1 MSHNIAILS
10 FCPQHNVYLLRLHAL
25 QHLIDT
31 IKSPSQCHKIAIE
44 ISRRVPENPGPV
56 PVLSLISQSS
66 VVGDMEQPAEIF
78 ITIANKITNTIGGS
92 SSTNKSVSTSP
103 WYC

>member
-1 MSHNIAILS
+1 MSQDSI
-10 FCPQHNVYLLRLHAL
+10 RDL
-25 QHLIDT
+25 QARARNT
-31 IKSPSQCHKIAIE
+31 FE
-44 ISRRVPENPGPV
+44 ISRRVPENPGPA

>member
-1 MSHNIAILS
+1 MSQDSN
-10 FCPQHNVYLLRLHAL
+10 RDL
-25 QHLIDT
+25 QARAR
-31 IKSPSQCHKIAIE
+31 KPRSSPSPLTH
-44 ISRRVPENPGPV
+44 S
-56 PVLSLISQSS
+56 SS